1 MHKDVETGLWV
12 RSGKVV
18 GVDRNYGARNKEHA
32 PASLLLTAAD
42 RASLFYTSYPPASTE
57 VEIAAARRGY
67 FGSLGLFV
75 GLGFTRTNLS
85 AVEALCFST
94 SPDGVLKWSG
104 GALDRAGS
112 VAFAGCSS
120 LEEKQ
125 LHMAGY
131 LFELVYGLMISPRG
145 SVSRS
150 PGFETPSPGVPR
162 CFNK

>member
-1 MHKDVETGLWV
+1 
-12 RSGKVV
+12 VV

-57 VEIAAARRGY
+57 VEIARRGY

-75 GLGFTRTNLS
+75 GLGFTRINLS

-94 SPDGVLKWSG
+94 SPEGVLKWSD
-104 GALDRAGS
+104 GALDRIGS

-150 PGFETPSPGVPR
+150 HGFETPRGIFGGGCMAPGVSDLVVH
-162 CFNK
+162 N